1 MEAAE
6 QHRVM
11 EVFGITAL
19 KMATLIKDVYYPVLL

>member
-11 EVFGITAL
+11 EVFGIAAL
-19 KMATLIKDVYYPVLL
+19 KTATLIKDVYYPVLL